1 MIDTSRGRSK
11 AEKKRDKLSFYGELA
26 EEMPSKKASEA
37 YKHKPYSVE
46 GYLKKVGIDVTKG
59 VDAGGAYDQRTA
71 SSISEQ

>member
-1 MIDTSRGRSK
+1 
-11 AEKKRDKLSFYGELA
+11 
-26 EEMPSKKASEA
+26 MPSKKASEA